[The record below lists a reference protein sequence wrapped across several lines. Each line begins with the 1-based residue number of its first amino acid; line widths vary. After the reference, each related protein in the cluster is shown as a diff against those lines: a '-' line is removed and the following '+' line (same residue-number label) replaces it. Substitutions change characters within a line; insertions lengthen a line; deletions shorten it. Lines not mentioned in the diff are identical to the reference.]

1 MDDLDDSTQPS
12 RGSMRR
18 GSASDMKPAI
28 ANEINAMRRNIKQIH
43 RGIIHPRTDKW
54 IQYWDAVSFICLL
67 FTACVT
73 PVEVSL
79 LESIPLVHLVLQPR
93 HFALFITNRLVDS
106 FFTVDLF
113 LNFFIAYQEPALK
126 GGMWVTA
133 RSKIM
138 RQYLR
143 TWFLIDLLSI
153 IPFDILT
160 RLSTGEDESPLS
172 ILRSF
177 RFVRLFRLVKL
188 LRILRASR
196 ILARWQNFIGMSF
209 AQMTMIK
216 FMTATFFLIHFMA
229 CTWSYVGLNW
239 VPTPGV
245 TLEWESTW
253 LEHYGFASTTQLAS
267 LDTTT
272 TNITSTADDEPEG
285 RISAHRL
292 YFISLYVAV
301 CSMFGSVGSISPRN
315 YPEYVVITIMM
326 VIGSMVWAWVIGSLC
341 GILATLNPHATAFQ
355 VIRH

>member
-1 MDDLDDSTQPS
+1 MNDLDDLFNPAEFDAP
-12 RGSMRR
+12 RLGVRHE
-18 GSASDMKPAI
+18 PAI

-43 RGIIHPRTDKW
+43 RGISTTHRQVDTILGRR
-54 IQYWDAVSFICLL
+54 V
-67 FTACVT
+67 
-73 PVEVSL
+73 
-79 LESIPLVHLVLQPR
+79 VHLPPLHRVRHSRRCRCRVDIVPSLQPR
-93 HFALFITNRLVDS
+93 HVALFITNRLVDS

-272 TNITSTADDEPEG
+272 TNVTSTADDEPEDG
-285 RISAHRL
+285 
-292 YFISLYVAV
+292 
-301 CSMFGSVGSISPRN
+301 SPRIGYTSSPCMLPSVRCLALLARSRHN
-315 YPEYVVITIMM
+315 YPSVVITIMM
-326 VIGSMVWAWVIGSLC
+326 V
-341 GILATLNPHATAFQ
+341 
-355 VIRH
+355 